1 MEKKFDY
8 ISEAKKVFDK
18 EIEALEKTR
27 DALGKD
33 FETILN
39 LILDC
44 EGKLILT
51 GMGKPGH
58 IATKMSA
65 TFASLGIPSFFMHP
79 GEAMHGD
86 LGMVEKKDVVMLMSY
101 SGESEEVT
109 RLMPV
114 LKEIGCKTIAI
125 TGKPQSTLAQEC
137 QYHFF
142 FPEFEEACYL
152 HLAPTSSTT
161 TLLVLGDAL
170 AVVASRAI
178 NYTRDDFAQDLE
190 STLGANY
197 SQKKIVRHGKKIRLD
212 LWDTAGQEKYRAIG
226 RHFYKDSYIVCLVY
240 DITNKESFERIKTVW
255 YPELKEHGEKTK
267 ILALVGNKIDKY
279 LDEQVN
285 EDDVK
290 KYAEEINAINKRT
303 SAMEGTNIEDL
314 FNSLV
319 DKYLKEIAGMIIEE
333 EKIKIKKDDLK
344 NDKQK
349 KKGCC

>member
-1 MEKKFDY
+1 MDKKFDY

-18 EIEALEKTR
+18 EIEALQKTR
-27 DALGKD
+27 DTLGED

-170 AVVASRAI
+170 AVIASRAI
-178 NYTRDDFAQDLE
+178 NYTRDDFGLHHPAGALGKKLLVKVKNLMYSGDEDAVVLE
-190 STLGANY
+190 GSTLHQAIVEMSKKGLSMVTIVDAENNIKGIITDGDLRRMLDKNVDVY
-197 SQKKIVRHGKKIRLD
+197 NAVVDDLMTKNPTTVDCREMAVNALQTMSDKKITCMPVVD
-212 LWDTAGQEKYRAIG
+212 EE
-226 RHFYKDSYIVCLVY
+226 
-240 DITNKESFERIKTVW
+240 NK
-255 YPELKEHGEKTK
+255 
-267 ILALVGNKIDKY
+267 LVGTILMQDIFK
-279 LDEQVN
+279 
-285 EDDVK
+285 
-290 KYAEEINAINKRT
+290 
-303 SAMEGTNIEDL
+303 
-314 FNSLV
+314 
-319 DKYLKEIAGMIIEE
+319 AGIVR
-333 EKIKIKKDDLK
+333 
-344 NDKQK
+344 
-349 KKGCC
+349 

>member
-1 MEKKFDY
+1 MDKQFDY

-27 DALGKD
+27 DALGED
-33 FETILN
+33 FEKILN
-39 LILDC
+39 LILRC

-114 LKEIGCKTIAI
+114 LKEIGCTTIAI

-142 FPEFEEACYL
+142 FPDFEEACYL

-170 AVVASRAI
+170 AVIASRAI
-178 NYTRDDFAQDLE
+178 NYTRDDFGLHHPAG
-190 STLGANY
+190 TLGKKLLVRVKNLMY
-197 SQKKIVRHGKKIRLD
+197 SGNEDAVVIEGATLHQAIVEMSKKGLSMVTIVDGEKNIKGIITDGDLRRMLDKNVDVYNAVVDDLMTKNPTTVDYREMAVNALQTMSDKKITCMPVVDEENKLIGTILMQDIFKAGIVR
-212 LWDTAGQEKYRAIG
+212 
-226 RHFYKDSYIVCLVY
+226 
-240 DITNKESFERIKTVW
+240 
-255 YPELKEHGEKTK
+255 
-267 ILALVGNKIDKY
+267 
-279 LDEQVN
+279 
-285 EDDVK
+285 
-290 KYAEEINAINKRT
+290 
-303 SAMEGTNIEDL
+303 
-314 FNSLV
+314 
-319 DKYLKEIAGMIIEE
+319 
-333 EKIKIKKDDLK
+333 
-344 NDKQK
+344 
-349 KKGCC
+349 

>member
-1 MEKKFDY
+1 MDKKFDY

-18 EIEALEKTR
+18 EIEALQKTR
-27 DALGKD
+27 DALGED

-170 AVVASRAI
+170 AVIASRAI
-178 NYTRDDFAQDLE
+178 NYTRDDFGLHHPAGALGKKLLVKVKNLMYSGDE
-190 STLGANY
+190 DAVVFEGSTLHQAIVEMSKKGLSMVTIVDAENNIKGIITDGDLRRMLDKNVDVY
-197 SQKKIVRHGKKIRLD
+197 NAIVDDLMTKNPTTVDYREMAVNALQTMSDKKITCMPVVN
-212 LWDTAGQEKYRAIG
+212 EE
-226 RHFYKDSYIVCLVY
+226 
-240 DITNKESFERIKTVW
+240 NK
-255 YPELKEHGEKTK
+255 
-267 ILALVGNKIDKY
+267 LVGTILMQDIFK
-279 LDEQVN
+279 
-285 EDDVK
+285 
-290 KYAEEINAINKRT
+290 
-303 SAMEGTNIEDL
+303 
-314 FNSLV
+314 
-319 DKYLKEIAGMIIEE
+319 AGIVR
-333 EKIKIKKDDLK
+333 
-344 NDKQK
+344 
-349 KKGCC
+349 